1 MLSRLYSTSSDDK
14 KKKEDYG
21 SKIREQKTKIYEKY
35 SSAFAT
41 SGDSKA
47 TVCALVITS
56 YTARTR

>member
-1 MLSRLYSTSSDDK
+1 MIK